1 MVYTRKTWISNEV
14 ITKDALN
21 NIESG
26 VENAYKTSEMI
37 GDGALDMDSNP
48 INNVSAL
55 DVDSVFDTTSSGIA
69 YPSQTLQYSKD
80 TETSKDLNTGAF
92 IEVASITLGATHV
105 GTTNGF
111 LVMFE
116 ARADYPTTRAQ
127 LRINDDLIISD
138 DYVLPAFA
146 YGKFVAYAL
155 ALAQGDKISVYMIKG
170 PSLDIGWVKNFR
182 LYADYVLKTVGVD
195 NGTFS

>member
-1 MVYTRKTWISNEV
+1 MVYSKKTWVSNAV
-14 ITKDALN
+14 ITRAALN

-37 GDGALDMDSNP
+37 GDGTLDMSGNA
-48 INNVSAL
+48 ISNVSAL
-55 DVDSVFDTTSSGIA
+55 EVDSVFDTTSSGIA

-80 TETSKDLNTGAF
+80 TETIKNLNTGAF
-92 IEVASITLGATHV
+92 VEVLSITLGATHV

-116 ARADYPTTRAQ
+116 TKAGYSTTRAQ